1 MENTYNTRLI
11 AYELLIRITIK
22 KAYPDIVLNQYLS
35 KNKNIISK
43 DIKLI
48 TELVYGTIRW
58 KKKLSY
64 VLNLFIKHKLKSSKI
79 ELVLLMGIYQILYLD
94 SVPDHASINET
105 VKVAKAK
112 FDYKIKN
119 LVNAVLREVIRN
131 KELIEYPDK
140 SDISEYLSINY
151 SYPKWLIIKWT
162 ESYGEELTEKICAG
176 LNNHG
181 LPIIRVNNNLI
192 STDKFAKLIKDHN
205 PQNTFFSDHGLY
217 VENLNVLIN
226 SDLYNNGYFSI
237 QDESSQLVSIIL
249 DPKPGETIFDSCSA
263 PGTKSNHIAEIM
275 KNRGKI
281 ISCDIN
287 KERLNL
293 VLQDSKRLKNSIIF
307 TRCSDAKDI
316 VFDDNIQFDRI
327 LVDAPCSGLGTIK
340 NNPDIKWNKNPDGI
354 VQLSSIQLEI
364 LNNVSRYLKTG
375 GTLVYSVCTLMRE
388 ENEHVCELFLKQNT
402 KFRIDSTVSNKYEKI
417 NRLLDRNGY
426 FSSLNELDKMDGFFI
441 AKFQKI

>member
-217 VENLNVLIN
+217 VENLHVLIN

-340 NNPDIKWNKNPDGI
+340 NNPDIKWNK
-354 VQLSSIQLEI
+354 IQMVLY
-364 LNNVSRYLKTG
+364 NYRP
-375 GTLVYSVCTLMRE
+375 YS
-388 ENEHVCELFLKQNT
+388 
-402 KFRIDSTVSNKYEKI
+402 
-417 NRLLDRNGY
+417 
-426 FSSLNELDKMDGFFI
+426 
-441 AKFQKI
+441 

>member
-340 NNPDIKWNKNPDGI
+340 NNPDIKWNKNPDDI